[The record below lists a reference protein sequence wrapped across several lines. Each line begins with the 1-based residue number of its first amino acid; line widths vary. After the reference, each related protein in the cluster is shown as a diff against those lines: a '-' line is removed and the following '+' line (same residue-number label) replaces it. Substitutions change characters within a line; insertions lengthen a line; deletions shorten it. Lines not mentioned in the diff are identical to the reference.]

1 MAKTQKEAD
10 EMTKN
15 KAKKNSFAD
24 EGVPLYV
31 KDGMVDIAFEVRC
44 LSESIECVG
53 IAVSS
58 GLADSNDFIEG
69 ALHSLLQAT
78 EAAYEVVSK
87 LSDRVGVDQ

>member
-1 MAKTQKEAD
+1 MDKTQKEAD

-87 LSDRVGVDQ
+87 AKR

>member
-1 MAKTQKEAD
+1 M
-10 EMTKN
+10 
-15 KAKKNSFAD
+15 
-24 EGVPLYV
+24 PLYV
-31 KDGMVDIAFEVRC
+31 EDGMVDIAFEVRC

>member
-1 MAKTQKEAD
+1 MDKTQKEAD

-58 GLADSNDFIEG
+58 GLADFIEG